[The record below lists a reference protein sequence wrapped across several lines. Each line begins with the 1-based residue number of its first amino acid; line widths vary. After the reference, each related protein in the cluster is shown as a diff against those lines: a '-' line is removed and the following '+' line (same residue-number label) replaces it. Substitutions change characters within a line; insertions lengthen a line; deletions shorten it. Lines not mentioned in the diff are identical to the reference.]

1 MSIQKM
7 DSLKSLSLILTA
19 VLFFS
24 LSLRADPIDLQSALD
39 NSLQEHKAIVKQLS
53 LNRMPAA
60 VENIQPLALKAGK
73 TREQIDIDFES
84 EEADTKNA
92 SNYGDISEIV
102 ERKN

>member
-7 DSLKSLSLILTA
+7 NSFKIFSILAGAVFFFTLNLS
-19 VLFFS
+19 
-24 LSLRADPIDLQSALD
+24 ADTTDLQSALD
-39 NSLQEHKAIVKQLS
+39 NSLQEHQEIIKRLS

-60 VENIQPLALKAGK
+60 IENIQPLALKAGK
-73 TREQIDIDFES
+73 TREQIDIDFEQ